1 MGVEETKKGY
11 RNMIELQF
19 PHTITFTPEAKKQM
33 VSLNPGLRMQFTS
46 CGVAISEGD
55 IQFSIM
61 DFFKLRLPF
70 KIQEEEFYQISE
82 LNQDLKLEG
91 DAGGIIINMGTLGLI
106 GAFTAVIL
114 GTIYIWNRRM
124 RKGRV
129 FDSSTNHDLQTKDGK
144 KYRIPDVS
152 FVAYEKFTSKV
163 IDSNYRVGSPTLCI
177 EVVSHKDSLNQDM
190 EKMEED
196 WINGGTEIGIV
207 VCPHRK
213 KYYVFERQQKGYETV
228 SFSQPFTHKL
238 LPELVLNFDA
248 LLQEAMD
255 ERFD

>member
-33 VSLNPGLRMQFTS
+33 VSLNPGLRLQFTS

-91 DAGGIIINMGTLGLI
+91 DAG
-106 GAFTAVIL
+106 
-114 GTIYIWNRRM
+114 
-124 RKGRV
+124 
-129 FDSSTNHDLQTKDGK
+129 
-144 KYRIPDVS
+144 
-152 FVAYEKFTSKV
+152 E
-163 IDSNYRVGSPTLCI
+163 
-177 EVVSHKDSLNQDM
+177 SL
-190 EKMEED
+190 
-196 WINGGTEIGIV
+196 
-207 VCPHRK
+207 
-213 KYYVFERQQKGYETV
+213 
-228 SFSQPFTHKL
+228 
-238 LPELVLNFDA
+238 
-248 LLQEAMD
+248 
-255 ERFD
+255 